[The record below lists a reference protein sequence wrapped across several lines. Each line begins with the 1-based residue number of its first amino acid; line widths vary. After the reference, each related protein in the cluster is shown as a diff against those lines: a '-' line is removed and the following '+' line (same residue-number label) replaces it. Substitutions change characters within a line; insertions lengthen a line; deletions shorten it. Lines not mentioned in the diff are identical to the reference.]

1 MDKLEDCP
9 LGGPDNLPTTISQQM
24 VYELEDFS
32 PVREETSDKETTI
45 YDLAVLNNHLAMHS
59 AVLPY
64 VRTIGSLCALS
75 ASACKLIETRRKVKK
90 LPFGDPS
97 GKGSGRT
104 FEVLE

>member
-1 MDKLEDCP
+1 MDKLEDSP
-9 LGGPDNLPTTISQQM
+9 IGITDNLPITISDSM
-24 VYELEDFS
+24 VYELEEFI
-32 PVREETSDKETTI
+32 PVREETSDKETTT

-64 VRTIGSLCALS
+64 VRTIASLCALS

-104 FEVLE
+104 FEILE